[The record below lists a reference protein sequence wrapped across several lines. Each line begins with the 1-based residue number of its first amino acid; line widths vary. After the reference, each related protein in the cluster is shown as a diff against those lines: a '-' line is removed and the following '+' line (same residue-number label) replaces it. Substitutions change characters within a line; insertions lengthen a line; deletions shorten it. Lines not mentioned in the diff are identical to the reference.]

1 MLLAACAACVLL
13 WYSPALAHAGI
24 VERQP
29 EEDAA
34 LERPPERVRL
44 RFNEPV
50 EAAFDP
56 LEVYGPGGE
65 RVDEGNARVDPEDPD
80 AVVVDLKGGLP
91 GGTYEVR
98 YRISSTDGHPVDGR
112 YAFRASA
119 ASGGRAAA
127 GAGEEGAAGAARPA
141 PDEEGFGIAAA
152 VVGGG
157 GLVLAAM
164 LAYVLLRRRR
174 RHGTLP

>member
-13 WYSPALAHAGI
+13 WYSPALAHTGI
-24 VERQP
+24 VGRQP

-34 LERPPERVRL
+34 LERPPEQVRL

-65 RVDEGNARVDPEDPD
+65 RVDVGDARVDSEDPD
-80 AVVVDLKGGLP
+80 AVVVDLKGDLP

-98 YRISSTDGHPVDGR
+98 YRISSTDGHPVNGR

-119 ASGGRAAA
+119 ASGGRKAA
-127 GAGEEGAAGAARPA
+127 GAGEGNGEEAARPA
-141 PDEEGFGIAAA
+141 PDEKGSGIAAA
-152 VVGGG
+152 VGG

-174 RHGTLP
+174 GHETLP